1 MAEIQI
7 PFEEIM
13 DETAVAVGMMDKHFV
28 YQYCNNKMTELLGLP
43 VESILGRKQSEVI
56 SEMYEKSVGVK
67 IDSDDL
73 KAWLE
78 NVERMQSSTPERQF
92 ITDTVDGRFFKM
104 QRMTLS
110 DGGHVVLGMDI
121 TELEVAKQ
129 QLTQLNEVLH
139 EQATTDELTGLS
151 NRRALFDKATI
162 EFNRARRLHTPLS
175 LLILDIDFFKK
186 VNDTYGHP
194 VGDRVII
201 RVADVLQK
209 EVREYDLVGRLG
221 GEEYAVVLPN
231 TDAKQAG
238 LVAER
243 MRLSIENTAIEGE
256 QINFKVTCSFGV
268 AEVCANHNDVDD
280 VFLSAD
286 KALYKAKEGG
296 RNKVVVA

>member
-13 DETAVAVGMMDKHFV
+13 DETAVAVGMMDKYFV
-28 YQYCNNKMTELLGLP
+28 YQYCNNKMAELLGLP
-43 VESILGRKQSEVI
+43 VKSILGRKQSEVI
-56 SEMYEKSVGVK
+56 SEMYAKSVGVK

-78 NVERMQSSTPERQF
+78 NVERMQSSTTERQF

-151 NRRALFDKATI
+151 NRRALFDKVTI
-162 EFNRARRLHTPLS
+162 EFNRAKRLLTPLS

-186 VNDTYGHP
+186 VNDNYGHP
-194 VGDRVII
+194 VGDRVISQ
-201 RVADVLQK
+201 VADVLQK

-238 LVAER
+238 VVAER
-243 MRLSIENTAIEGE
+243 MRLSIENTTIEGE
-256 QINFKVTCSFGV
+256 QIHIKVTCSFGV
-268 AEVCANHNDVDD
+268 AEICASHNDVDD

-286 KALYKAKEGG
+286 KALYKAKQNG

>member
-13 DETAVAVGMMDKHFV
+13 DETAVAVGMMDKYFV
-28 YQYCNNKMTELLGLP
+28 YQYCNNKMAELLGLP
-43 VESILGRKQSEVI
+43 VKSILGRKQSEVI
-56 SEMYEKSVGVK
+56 SEMYAKSVGVK

-151 NRRALFDKATI
+151 NRRALFDKVTI
-162 EFNRARRLHTPLS
+162 EFNRAKRLHTPLS

-186 VNDTYGHP
+186 VNDNYGHP
-194 VGDRVII
+194 VGDRVISQ
-201 RVADVLQK
+201 VADVLQK

-231 TDAKQAG
+231 TYAKQAG

-243 MRLSIENTAIEGE
+243 MRLSIENTTIEGE
-256 QINFKVTCSFGV
+256 QIHIKVTCSFGV
-268 AEVCANHNDVDD
+268 AEICASHNDVDD

-286 KALYKAKEGG
+286 KALYKAKQNG